1 MSESVALVTT
11 EVTTWATPMIIGLI
25 LWSGVIVNMV
35 VPFLQVGGQQA
46 IGPSRAQTI
55 YASQPLWAA
64 ILAFVWLHEQVG
76 WQGLVGGSAFL
87 VALFLAATTEP
98 DGEVKME

>member
-1 MSESVALVTT
+1 MVNAL
-11 EVTTWATPMIIGLI
+11 
-25 LWSGVIVNMV
+25 

-64 ILAFVWLHEQVG
+64 MMSFVWLGETVG
-76 WQGLVGGSAFL
+76 TQGLIGGGAFL
-87 VALFLAATTEP
+87 GALFLAATAKPPESVEDDETNAAALAAK
-98 DGEVKME
+98 VS